1 MITIVK
7 PGLLT
12 TIQDQGRWGYQANGM
27 PVAGA
32 MDRYAYRAANILA
45 GNSPQ
50 AAVFEMTMLGAAYR
64 FDSDAW
70 VAICGAD
77 MQATLDGKAV
87 ENWSSLFVP
96 AGSELVFGYAVQGC
110 RAYLAIQGGIDVP
123 EVLGSRSTYT
133 RGRIGGLEGR
143 ALTAGDVIA
152 VLDPT
157 TGQRTPK
164 TLPPKWIPQ
173 YGSEISVRVLL
184 GPQDDYFTENGI
196 ATFLGNSY
204 VISNEAD
211 RMGYR
216 LEGAKIEHSSKP
228 DIVSDALCQ
237 GAIQVPGHGMPIVMM
252 ADRQTT
258 GGYAKIG
265 TVIGPDLGKLAQAIP
280 GSSVRFISCTDD
292 EAVAVFCEEQETYKQ
307 MTEWVAA
314 QPRVSA
320 KARQYTVK
328 VNGIAYDVSLEEVK
342 NDYH

>member
-45 GNSPQ
+45 GNSAQ
-50 AAVFEMTMLGAAYR
+50 AAAFEMTMLGATYQFAA
-64 FDSDAW
+64 DAW
-70 VAICGAD
+70 IAICGAD
-77 MQATLDGKAV
+77 MQATLNGKKIA
-87 ENWSSLFVP
+87 NWSSLFVP
-96 AGSELVFGYAVQGC
+96 AGSELAFGYAVQGC
-110 RAYLAIQGGIDVP
+110 RTYLAIQGGIDVP

-143 ALTAGDVIA
+143 ALKAGDVIA
-152 VLDPT
+152 VLNQTD
-157 TGQRTPK
+157 GRRIPK
-164 TLPPKWIPQ
+164 TLPAKWIPQ
-173 YGSEISVRVLL
+173 YGNEVPVRVLL
-184 GPQDDYFTENGI
+184 GPQDDYFTETGI
-196 ATFLGNSY
+196 ATFLGNPY
-204 VISNEAD
+204 VITDEAD

-216 LEGAKIEHSSKP
+216 LEGEKIEHSSKP

-265 TVIGPDLGKLAQAIP
+265 TVIGPDLGKLAQALP

-292 EAVAVFCEEQETYKQ
+292 EAVAAFREEQETYKQ

-314 QPRVSA
+314 QPSVSA
-320 KARQYTVK
+320 KARQYTVI
-328 VNGIAYDVSLEEVK
+328 VNGISYDVSIEEVK
-342 NDYH
+342 K